1 LGCSQTAPEAADT
14 AAPEATVTATPAE
27 TAEGAATT
35 DDSLQKILDKGYF
48 IVGLD
53 DSFPPMGYRD
63 ENGEIVGFDI
73 DLAKAV
79 AEEMGIEVKF
89 QPVVWENIALEIAN
103 GNVDVI
109 WNGCTITDE
118 RKETFDFS
126 DPYMENSQV
135 VIVLKDSPYQT
146 LADLAG
152 KQIGTQDGSSSEIA
166 IQNNAAFASSIAG
179 ITGYATNDKAL
190 LDLVAGRVDAV
201 VADVTV
207 YGYYY
212 GIDSTTYRR
221 LDEDLGAEEF
231 GVAFKKGATSF
242 RDALQTA
249 LDSVVASGKAKEISE
264 KWFGY
269 DVTAK

>member
-1 LGCSQTAPEAADT
+1 MKRALALFLTAIFALALLAGCSSPAASGGEDT
-14 AAPEATVTATPAE
+14 
-27 TAEGAATT
+27 
-35 DDSLQKILDKGYF
+35 SLEDILSKGYF

-53 DSFPPMGYRD
+53 DAFPPMGYRD
-63 ENGEIVGFDI
+63 AEGNIVGFDI

-79 AEEMGIEVKF
+79 AEQMGIEVKF
-89 QPVVWENIALEIAN
+89 QPVVWENIAFEVAN

-109 WNGCTITDE
+109 WNGCTITE
-118 RKETFDFS
+118 ARKESFDFS
-126 DPYMENSQV
+126 EPYMENAQV
-135 VIVLKDSPYQT
+135 VIVLDDAPYQT

-152 KQIGTQDGSSSEIA
+152 KQIGVQDGSSAQLA
-166 IQNNAAFASSIAG
+166 IENNKDFASSIKG
-179 ITGYATNDKAL
+179 ITGYPTNDKAL

-212 GIDSTTYRR
+212 GIEPNVYRR
-221 LDEDLGAEEF
+221 LDEELGAEEF
-231 GVAFKKGATSF
+231 GIAFAKDADAF
-242 RDALQTA
+242 REALQEA
-249 LDSVVASGKAKEISE
+249 LNEVIANGTAKEISE